1 MGPSLSQLGRE
12 IPSDDLLCSETGWQI
27 EPKECK
33 YQGDLQAGQSCGAQ
47 GRKTPMTTRKVE
59 SRMTIQK
66 KSRQEGLQKSC
77 SETQLLAD
85 SLPTSKDG
93 SSIHND
99 DHLKPITNQGSVELP
114 KNTKRREAGTEAQ
127 SQPKK
132 KRLNK
137 VTPRHCLYCDETLS
151 RKQAWDNH
159 MKRKHSKAPYVQF
172 KDLNQVQAAQECGH
186 NSRST
191 ACLPPSCS
199 CRVSIFLAKCRCAT
213 AA

>member
-1 MGPSLSQLGRE
+1 
-12 IPSDDLLCSETGWQI
+12 
-27 EPKECK
+27 
-33 YQGDLQAGQSCGAQ
+33 
-47 GRKTPMTTRKVE
+47 
-59 SRMTIQK
+59 MTIEK
-66 KSRQEGLQKSC
+66 KSTQEDLQKSS

-85 SLPTSKDG
+85 SVPTSKDG
-93 SSIHND
+93 SSIHNHA
-99 DHLKPITNQGSVELP
+99 HLKSITSQGSVELA
-114 KNTKRREAGTEAQ
+114 KNTKRKEAGTEAQ

-172 KDLNQVQAAQECGH
+172 KDLKQVQAAQGCGH

-199 CRVSIFLAKCRCAT
+199 CRVSSTTFLAKCMCAT